1 VLTGPLVPPTWH
13 PPATERELRQTL
25 AHIRLSGY
33 ATTPVRQEYRSV
45 AAPIHGPAGP
55 GMAALS
61 LILPIAEPYG
71 PRLAHPAGHSAGDLP
86 RPWQQRLGPSLVNPR
101 TQLNRALESCPPAT

>member
-1 VLTGPLVPPTWH
+1 VPPTWH
-13 PPATERELRQTL
+13 PPVTERELRQTL

-33 ATTPVRQEYRSV
+33 ATTPVHQEYRPV

-71 PRLAHPAGHSAGDLP
+71 PRLAHLQATARGIS
-86 RPWQQRLGPSLVNPR
+86 
-101 TQLNRALESCPPAT
+101 RALGGNAWGRH